1 MFHVVV
7 LVLTIFLSNGDHK
20 TLAIDDLPI
29 RGDAPAQIGND
40 VCVCVSFG
48 KEAQAKF
55 PVGLKVG
62 TTDEGKD
69 VTVTDVEFACVSQFP
84 ARHI

>member
-40 VCVCVSFG
+40 VCVCPSVRRPRPSSPW
-48 KEAQAKF
+48 ASRLAPPTRAK
-55 PVGLKVG
+55 
-62 TTDEGKD
+62 T
-69 VTVTDVEFACVSQFP
+69 
-84 ARHI
+84 